1 MSNFISILFCYRE
14 RDRKSS
20 LKWKPTGFV
29 LGSSFLESSIHPTK
43 ARLNTLK
50 IYNILDR
57 L

>member
-43 ARLNTLK
+43 ARLDTLK